1 VRQYETGFILSPAL
15 SEEETE
21 QFIRQMAEIVAQKNG
36 RMVKQDVWGKRRLA
50 YPIKKFQEGFYVF
63 FQYEGEGDVSQE
75 LERRFKQ
82 TDSVIRFM
90 TVKRDPK
97 DLLKRKKKRTEAEAP
112 EGSPDESP
120 EAQSAETAAAAKT
133 EEA

>member
-15 SEEETE
+15 SEDETE
-21 QFIRQMAEIVAQKNG
+21 QFVGQMAEIVGQKNG
-36 RMVKQDVWGKRRLA
+36 RMIRQDVWGKRRLA
-50 YPIKKFQEGFYVF
+50 YPIGKFQEGFYVF

-82 TDSVIRFM
+82 TDTVIRFM

-97 DLLKRKKKRTEAEAP
+97 DLLPRKKKRAEREAAEKPA
-112 EGSPDESP
+112 DESS
-120 EAQSAETAAAAKT
+120 EEQTAEPDAAK
-133 EEA
+133 EE

>member
-1 VRQYETGFILSPAL
+1 VRQYETGFILSPSL

-21 QFIRQMAEIVAQKNG
+21 QFINQMAEIVAQKKG
-36 RMVKQDVWGKRRLA
+36 RMIKQDIWGKRRLS

-82 TDSVIRFM
+82 TDAVIRFM

-97 DLLKRKKKRTEAEAP
+97 DLLPRKKKRNEADAGQGSSVEKSEAR
-112 EGSPDESP
+112 PDE
-120 EAQSAETAAAAKT
+120 AAPASGT
-133 EEA
+133 EEE

>member
-1 VRQYETGFILSPAL
+1 MI
-15 SEEETE
+15 
-21 QFIRQMAEIVAQKNG
+21 
-36 RMVKQDVWGKRRLA
+36 KQDIWGKRRLS

-82 TDSVIRFM
+82 TDAVIRFM

-97 DLLKRKKKRTEAEAP
+97 DLLPRKKKRNEADAGQGSSVEKSEAR
-112 EGSPDESP
+112 PDE
-120 EAQSAETAAAAKT
+120 AAPASGT
-133 EEA
+133 EEE

>member
-21 QFIRQMAEIVAQKNG
+21 QFVGQMAEIVAQKNG
-36 RMVKQDVWGKRRLA
+36 RMVRQDIWGKRRLA
-50 YPIKKFQEGFYVF
+50 YPIQKLQEGFYVF

-82 TDSVIRFM
+82 TDAVIRFM

-97 DLLKRKKKRTEAEAP
+97 DLLPRKKKRAEREAAQK
-112 EGSPDESP
+112 SADESS
-120 EAQSAETAAAAKT
+120 EEQTAEPDAAK
-133 EEA
+133 EE